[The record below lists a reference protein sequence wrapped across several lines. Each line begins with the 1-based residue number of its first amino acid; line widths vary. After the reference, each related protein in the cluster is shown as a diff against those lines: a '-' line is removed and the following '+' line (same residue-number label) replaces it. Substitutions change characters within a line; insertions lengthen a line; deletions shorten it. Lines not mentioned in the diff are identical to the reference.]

1 MKAKRLPCINEQLDS
16 QILLLEEMVNS
27 FSSKW
32 KIFIEDKTFNNIDKI
47 NELNNEEKLEIKTDQ
62 NIEDYSRQ
70 ILTGVEN
77 N

>member
-47 NELNNEEKLEIKTDQ
+47 NELNN
-62 NIEDYSRQ
+62 NIFNHLDINLKSKK
-70 ILTGVEN
+70 IMKKN
-77 N
+77 WK